1 IFSSSLIVSQ
11 VVTVIMRILRH
22 VVLNGLT
29 SLSEKRHPMMAYSYM
44 DVALWI
50 LCSPCSYLSLLQS
63 TAI

>member
-50 LCSPCSYLSLLQS
+50 LCSPCSYPSLLLS